1 MTRNATARNIGKTD
15 KSAILDEVERLAD
28 ILLTSSDGP
37 DLDVTTKL
45 EVFDL
50 VEELTRTSPE
60 EPSPIVRWYNDEARR
75 DDSDNGND
83 GPVQSKPATVLGRI
97 IAELSRIR
105 FATDERRHNATGDRK
120 TSEVVSWRAKGH
132 SLKRQV
138 ENARQVYGI
147 KCDSG
152 NSRKPLGTKR
162 STHSGEARIKLISAL
177 TDHHK
182 YADGSCLNQTPVAN
196 NELARRADVSKSTAS
211 EFFKSEFDGHMKYR
225 GICSDVKRLIVALR
239 LLNNEFSPLHLYG
252 AEPPGE
258 RNREDGE

>member
-105 FATDERRHNATGDRK
+105 FTTDERRHNATGDRK

-147 KCDSG
+147 KCDSAKPS
-152 NSRKPLGTKR
+152 NSKKHEKKRRGRPPADEETIRREAEIADAWKRARESRVYKPDWAKENGFESVK
-162 STHSGEARIKLISAL
+162 
-177 TDHHK
+177 
-182 YADGSCLNQTPVAN
+182 
-196 NELARRADVSKSTAS
+196 
-211 EFFKSEFDGHMKYR
+211 EFDNLLGNVRKR
-225 GICSDVKRLIVALR
+225 RKRAAEKQNQSRTNSD
-239 LLNNEFSPLHLYG
+239 
-252 AEPPGE
+252 
-258 RNREDGE
+258 